1 MTAREGELKAC
12 ESFEEFIDEATVSV
26 YLSEEDREVLEGN
39 LLPLW
44 GALNTR
50 AADPRI
56 AELEVENARLDKQN
70 ANLDSLLSS
79 SIKLSDKH
87 EAVNCDLH
95 LRVEKLEAENAMLKQ
110 KLDESDALF
119 HASLPDAPEKPSCE
133 KCKAMLDKV
142 KTFHGKITGREG
154 MTFEQFFKEVGNCV
168 EIVDKYSGQELEHM
182 EIAMFETRLKALFDE
197 LTKPLEFPSV
207 LWDDDGTMPRHPLT
221 IDESILQMNDGS
233 WHVIWGCGI
242 TKYATLKEAQDAITE
257 SYHKWWNRIHA
268 LPEVGGKEEG

>member
-1 MTAREGELKAC
+1 MTAREGELKPC

-44 GALNTR
+44 DALNTR

-95 LRVEKLEAENAMLKQ
+95 LRVEGLEAENADMKSRLVA
-110 KLDESDALF
+110 SD
-119 HASLPDAPEKPSCE
+119 
-133 KCKAMLDKV
+133 V
-142 KTFHGKITGREG
+142 TGRNASK
-154 MTFEQFFKEVGNCV
+154 Q
-168 EIVDKYSGQELEHM
+168 
-182 EIAMFETRLKALFDE
+182 
-197 LTKPLEFPSV
+197 
-207 LWDDDGTMPRHPLT
+207 
-221 IDESILQMNDGS
+221 
-233 WHVIWGCGI
+233 
-242 TKYATLKEAQDAITE
+242 ITE
-257 SYHKWWNRIHA
+257 LKGLLRRFDRSGK
-268 LPEVGGKEEG
+268 LPWQAFIR

>member
-1 MTAREGELKAC
+1 MTARERELKAC

-44 GALNTR
+44 DALNTR

-119 HASLPDAPEKPSCE
+119 HASLTGQSNALEEVEKLE
-133 KCKAMLDKV
+133 GLL
-142 KTFHGKITGREG
+142 RECLG
-154 MTFEQFFKEVGNCV
+154 
-168 EIVDKYSGQELEHM
+168 ELM
-182 EIAMFETRLKALFDE
+182 AVPRANRCNDDSMQDVIKRTTAALGGVTTR
-197 LTKPLEFPSV
+197 
-207 LWDDDGTMPRHPLT
+207 
-221 IDESILQMNDGS
+221 ESKN
-233 WHVIWGCGI
+233 
-242 TKYATLKEAQDAITE
+242 A
-257 SYHKWWNRIHA
+257 
-268 LPEVGGKEEG
+268 